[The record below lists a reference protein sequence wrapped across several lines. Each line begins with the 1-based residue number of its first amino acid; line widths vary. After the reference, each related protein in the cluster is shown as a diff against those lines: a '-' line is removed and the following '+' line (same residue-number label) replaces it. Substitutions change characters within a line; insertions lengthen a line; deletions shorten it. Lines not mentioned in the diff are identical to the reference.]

1 MILTE
6 GNISNISKNK
16 IIFVMQL
23 SQSNTAVINT
33 AEWHSDHSLL
43 ARSIVR
49 EREVNKVV
57 KSHSL
62 TMRVRQYD
70 III

>member
-1 MILTE
+1 MSKNNIMILTE

-33 AEWHSDHSLL
+33 GGMA
-43 ARSIVR
+43 
-49 EREVNKVV
+49 
-57 KSHSL
+57 
-62 TMRVRQYD
+62 Q
-70 III
+70 